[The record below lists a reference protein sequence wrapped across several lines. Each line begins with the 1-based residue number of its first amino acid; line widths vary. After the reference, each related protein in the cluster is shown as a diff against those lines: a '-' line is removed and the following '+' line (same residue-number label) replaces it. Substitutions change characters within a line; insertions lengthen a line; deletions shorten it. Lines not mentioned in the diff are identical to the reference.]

1 MCKCKAMLQAYA
13 DWLTKQSKG
22 AGTYRVLFTLV
33 TNVGGDAQGI
43 AAANGVSYGTG
54 DLVLD
59 AAGRTFIGKGTLYF
73 NTSLWAPPGG
83 GFATNP
89 FDPNATHPVTI
100 TIDIETGRL
109 TFSDPRAHVNE
120 TADLRCANGVMY
132 GFAHSSSA
140 TPRAFLIAFTTSFF
154 VTPR

>member
-1 MCKCKAMLQAYA
+1 M
-13 DWLTKQSKG
+13 
-22 AGTYRVLFTLV
+22 
-33 TNVGGDAQGI
+33 GGDAQGI
-43 AAANGVSYGTG
+43 AHANSVSYGVG
-54 DLVLD
+54 GLELD
-59 AAGRTFIGKGTLYF
+59 AAGRTFIGKGTLFF
-73 NTSLWAPPGG
+73 NTCIWAPPGG

-132 GFAHSSSA
+132 GFANSSSA
-140 TPRAFLIAFTTSFF
+140 TPRAFLIAFTTSF
-154 VTPR
+154 VSIPR